1 MQKLT
6 LISYVR
12 VTESSLNEKAATF
25 PLVEAS
31 TKTRIIKSIY
41 LGRYEIII
49 RGHPHRRREGGP
61 SEPMKGDENRYL
73 VLGIADVIFEVPKS
87 FECR

>member
-25 PLVEAS
+25 PLLEAS

-49 RGHPHRRREGGP
+49 RGHPHRRKEGGP

-73 VLGIADVIFEVPKS
+73 VLGKADVICDVPKK
-87 FECR
+87 F